1 MMKLRPTND
10 SPAVFADPRSV
21 GRGRDDVQYR
31 FGCVVRWGDAPER
44 SDAALDG
51 QSATSSRWSVTA
63 SHAVNT
69 SWSQPRSRTSRW

>member
-31 FGCVVRWGDAPER
+31 FGCVVRSGDAPER
-44 SDAALDG
+44 PSAAIH
-51 QSATSSRWSVTA
+51 ATDWLEVRSCQERTRD
-63 SHAVNT
+63 SHA
-69 SWSQPRSRTSRW
+69 RLAAICFR